1 MIDETLSAAK
11 LTSKEV
17 DGVAL
22 ANVGGA
28 GQNATIGA
36 SVIPTTDTY
45 FSVVLECAIGDM
57 WSFLHGFDK
66 YSASYKTGFD
76 GPLGASYRF
85 RHLTGDSVRC
95 ILTT

>member
-1 MIDETLSAAK
+1 MIDETLSATK
-11 LTSKEV
+11 PTSKEV

-22 ANVGGA
+22 VNVGGA

-45 FSVVLECAIGDM
+45 FSVVLECAIGDR
-57 WSFLHGFDK
+57 WHRLHGFDK
-66 YSASYKTGFD
+66 YTASYKTGFD
-76 GPLGASYRF
+76 VPLGASYRF
-85 RHLTGDSVRC
+85 RHLTGGDVRC